1 MGKTTRRLNFSDLAN
16 PWRFLALGFGSGLAP
31 YAPGTFGTLM
41 AVPLYLL
48 LLQLTPGFYLLF
60 LLAAFLLGIAICGIA
75 AKQLGVHDHPGI
87 VWDEFVGFWLTM
99 FMAPPGWLWIVVGFI
114 LFRLFDILK
123 PWPIRFIDQ
132 RVAGGLGIMLDD
144 VLAGIFGLVCLQLI
158 VSWAGIV

>member
-1 MGKTTRRLNFSDLAN
+1 MGNSTRRLNLSDLAN
-16 PWRFLALGFGSGLAP
+16 PLRFLALGFGSGLSP
-31 YAPGTFGTLM
+31 VAPGTLGTLV
-41 AVPLYLL
+41 AVPLYLP
-48 LLQLTPGFYLLF
+48 LLQLSPGSYLLF
-60 LLAAFLLGIAICGIA
+60 LLVAFGIGVALCSIT

-87 VWDEFVGFWLTM
+87 VWDEFVGFWITM
-99 FMAPPGWLWIVVGFI
+99 FMAPPGWLWIVVGFL

-158 VSWAGIV
+158 VSWVGMV